1 MENDEE
7 ISDYERLRLRN
18 IEVLKSKL
26 YENLGDIQTLK
37 HQIISG
43 TSSKPPPP
51 KKTKVAPPKIF
62 KLPKGSNFKKS
73 YNIK

>member
-37 HQIISG
+37 HL
-43 TSSKPPPP
+43 KPKTLRP
-51 KKTKVAPPKIF
+51 KH
-62 KLPKGSNFKKS
+62 
-73 YNIK
+73 